1 LSSATGQAGA
11 AAALQPEF
19 IVAAGMLSSDVGL
32 LTVPHVVA
40 PAGLDDLAR
49 SVVVTRIA
57 EISSLP
63 IYVVPG
69 VRTPASEA
77 TDGWFDADVMRGEEC
92 ETWGA
97 FTELAALG
105 RIDPDHG
112 QVFVWP
118 GSHTKLV
125 EVEPT
130 GRIVRSH
137 TTLAGELLHAAAR
150 HTLLAASLPDSLP
163 DELDPDAA
171 AAGARAVARA
181 GLERAAFLV
190 RVADLAQTFD
200 PLQRASFWIG
210 AAVAADVQNL
220 ARHPILKPDR
230 PVWVG
235 GRQPL
240 RRLYAAGLARTH
252 RGPVVPLD
260 EPVAES
266 ASALGAWE
274 IAIRRIRSGEPA
286 C

>member
-1 LSSATGQAGA
+1 
-11 AAALQPEF
+11 
-19 IVAAGMLSSDVGL
+19 MLSSDVGL
-32 LTVPHVVA
+32 VSVPHVVA

-63 IYVVPG
+63 IYMVPG
-69 VRTPASEA
+69 VRTPASEEA
-77 TDGWFDADVMRGEEC
+77 DGWFEADVMRGEEC

-97 FTELAALG
+97 YIELAALG
-105 RIDPDHG
+105 RVDSG
-112 QVFVWP
+112 QWLVFVWP

-125 EVEPT
+125 EVDAA

-163 DELDPDAA
+163 DELDLDAA
-171 AAGARAVARA
+171 AAGGRAVARS

-190 RVADLAQTFD
+190 RVADLAHTLD

-220 ARHPILKPDR
+220 ARHPILKAEQ

-240 RRLYAAGLARTH
+240 RCLYAAGLARTH
-252 RGPVVPLD
+252 RGPVVSLD
-260 EPVAES
+260 EPLAQS
-266 ASALGAWE
+266 ASALGACA
-274 IAIRRIRSGEPA
+274 IASRRIRSDEPTS
-286 C
+286 